1 VPAVGRVGEPP
12 GLPVGGRSWSCG
24 SDMTEQ
30 SRGPTPRRP
39 IAAGDDGRPAKHPT
53 GQAAVLLVVVT
64 ILIVVL
70 AVVSSYGWI

>member
-1 VPAVGRVGEPP
+1 
-12 GLPVGGRSWSCG
+12 
-24 SDMTEQ
+24 MTDQ
-30 SRGPTPRRP
+30 PTGPTPRRP
-39 IAAGDDGRPAKHPT
+39 IAAGEDAKPAKHPT